1 MEKIILAKWNSF
13 PGEIQAPTSG
23 IEDLIGRIELV
34 WGL

>member
-23 IEDLIGRIELV
+23 IEDLIGRIKNV